1 MQLQKSKPEVSIMNS
16 KAFVGYLLVSGPIVM
31 LLTFIVLFD
40 ALIGGAAE
48 GVIGEAKIQADI
60 VAGMENFALTKLVAL
75 LGLGGMMAMALGYT
89 LWARLLQGEG
99 KKGATLALVASIA
112 IPVVAA
118 GMMMSMDINFA
129 AMNAWDGGDT
139 SSALILGAV
148 GEYSGSDILWV
159 FLMLSVSCIGLATV
173 LQVTDK
179 VSRTIGGI
187 LAVVTLIMF
196 VSWFVS
202 FEALDF
208 LWMAWMA
215 MTVVAGVDLI
225 RQKA

>member
-187 LAVVTLIMF
+187 LAVVTLMMF
-196 VSWFVS
+196 VSWFAS

>member
-1 MQLQKSKPEVSIMNS
+1 MNS

-60 VAGMENFALTKLVAL
+60 VAGMENFALTKLVVL

>member
-1 MQLQKSKPEVSIMNS
+1 
-16 KAFVGYLLVSGPIVM
+16 
-31 LLTFIVLFD
+31 
-40 ALIGGAAE
+40 
-48 GVIGEAKIQADI
+48 
-60 VAGMENFALTKLVAL
+60 
-75 LGLGGMMAMALGYT
+75 MAMALGYT

-99 KKGATLALVASIA
+99 KKGATFALVASIA

>member
-1 MQLQKSKPEVSIMNS
+1 MNS

-118 GMMMSMDINFA
+118 GMMMSMDFNFGA
-129 AMNAWDGGDT
+129 ANAWDKGDT

>member
-1 MQLQKSKPEVSIMNS
+1 MGSKTLT
-16 KAFVGYLLVSGPIVM
+16 GYLLALGPIVM
-31 LLTFIVLFD
+31 LVTWIFLWD
-40 ALIGGAAE
+40 ALVPGAPE
-48 GVIGEAKIQADI
+48 GAIGEAKILADI
-60 VAGMENFALTKLVAL
+60 EGGMENFTLTKLVSF

>member
-1 MQLQKSKPEVSIMNS
+1 MNS